1 MLAVMAAGGK
11 AWRRPVTR
19 FKRALEPSIHLAR
32 LTLRAFTDA
41 DEGRLFQSVRNS
53 SAELM
58 PFLPWCHPK
67 YARKDAKTWI
77 RFAQATWRDQTQF
90 AFLIEASATGA
101 LIGGVG
107 LDSPDANGDA
117 NLGYWIRT
125 DCTGYGYAT
134 EAALGLAAEGL
145 QRLELNRVL
154 ITLSVNN
161 FASRQVAIKTGAQF
175 LRKTTG
181 GLTLHGVKHDA
192 LVFAL
197 TQPNIHL
204 TV

>member
-1 MLAVMAAGGK
+1 
-11 AWRRPVTR
+11 
-19 FKRALEPSIHLAR
+19 
-32 LTLRAFTDA
+32 
-41 DEGRLFQSVRNS
+41 
-53 SAELM
+53 
-58 PFLPWCHPK
+58 
-67 YARKDAKTWI
+67 
-77 RFAQATWRDQTQF
+77 
-90 AFLIEASATGA
+90 
-101 LIGGVG
+101 VG